1 MSMARASLA
10 AQAAEPSIQRR
21 RILVIPGEYPD
32 LKDPRQF
39 NGNWAEEQVRAV
51 AAYHDVAVVY
61 PAMTSERGRIEEC
74 LFHGVRTVTV
84 HFRHVRKTW
93 VAPYVAAAWRGF
105 KYVRPE
111 LRPDCIHAHAIYPSG
126 FAAVLI
132 GRALRIPVV
141 VTEHHGQLRIR
152 TAESRLVKKI
162 LKFTLRHATRSIAV
176 SERLAGEMRELEPRA
191 SVAVVPNVIAPNFL
205 ESEPPAAA
213 TTTAHARRTL
223 KTCELMFV
231 GSIRDN
237 RKGLEE
243 LLHALRLYLDMP
255 GAEPCRLTII
265 GDGIKRGWF
274 EELATTLGL
283 GERCRF
289 MGSRSRDEVAEAMR
303 DCDLFVMPSK
313 YETFGVVYAEAMV
326 CGKPVIAC
334 KGGPAEEIVPPWAGA
349 LVPPGDAQAIAQA
362 IRQVVSGLDGYDAR
376 RISDYARETFGPEAV
391 ATAVSRVYEQA
402 VGRI

>member
-1 MSMARASLA
+1 MSMAQVSLA
-10 AQAAEPSIQRR
+10 APQTEAAQPSIRRR

-61 PAMTSERGRIEEC
+61 PTMTEERARIEEC
-74 LFHGVRTVTV
+74 LFNGVRTVTV

-105 KYVRPE
+105 NYVKPD
-111 LRPDCIHAHAIYPSG
+111 LRPDCIHAHAIFPSG

-152 TAESRLVKKI
+152 TAQSRLIKRI
-162 LKFTLRHATRSIAV
+162 LKFTLRNAAESVAV
-176 SERLAGEMRELEPRA
+176 SASLAEEMRELEPRA
-191 SVAVVPNVIAPNFL
+191 TVAVVPNVVAPNFL
-205 ESEPPAAA
+205 EREPERARDA
-213 TTTAHARRTL
+213 TER
-223 KTCELMFV
+223 CELLFV

-243 LLHALRLYLDMP
+243 LLRALRLYLDMP
-255 GAEPCRLTII
+255 GALPCRLTII

-274 EELATTLGL
+274 EELATTLAFGD
-283 GERCRF
+283 RCRF
-289 MGSRSRDEVAEAMR
+289 MGSRSREEVAAAMR
-303 DCDLFVMPSK
+303 ECDVFVMPSK
-313 YETFGVVYAEAMV
+313 YETFGVVYAEAMA

-334 KGGPAEEIVPPWAGA
+334 QGGPAEEIVPAWAGRLVAPDDPAA
-349 LVPPGDAQAIAQA
+349 LSQAISE
-362 IRQVVSGLDGYDAR
+362 VLTGLEDYDAR
-376 RISDYARETFGPEAV
+376 RISDYARSAFGGEAIAV
-391 ATAVSRVYEQA
+391 AVSRIYDRV
-402 VGRI
+402 IKS

>member
-1 MSMARASLA
+1 MSVTQASPA
-10 AQAAEPSIQRR
+10 TAQAAQQPSLRR
-21 RILVIPGEYPD
+21 WRVLVIPGEYPD

-51 AAYHDVAVVY
+51 SAYHDVAVVY
-61 PAMTSERGRIEEC
+61 PTMTEDRARIEEC

-93 VAPYVAAAWRGF
+93 VTPYLVAAWRGF
-105 KYVRPE
+105 KYVRPD

-132 GRALRIPVV
+132 GRAMRIPVV
-141 VTEHHGQLRIR
+141 ITEHHGQLKVR
-152 TAESRLVKKI
+152 AAQSRLIKRI
-162 LKFTLRHATRSIAV
+162 LKFTLRHATESIAV
-176 SERLAGEMRELEPRA
+176 SRWLAEEMRELEPRA
-191 SVAVVPNVIAPNFL
+191 TVSVVPNVIAPNFF
-205 ESEPPAAA
+205 EAEPKRARVSE
-213 TTTAHARRTL
+213 R
-223 KTCELMFV
+223 CELLFV

-243 LLHALRLYLDMP
+243 LLRALRLHLDMP
-255 GAEPCRLTII
+255 GALDARLTII
-265 GDGIKRGWF
+265 GDGVKRGWF

-283 GERCRF
+283 RDHCRF
-289 MGSRSRDEVAEAMR
+289 MGSRSRAEVAEAMR
-303 DCDLFVMPSK
+303 DCDVFVMPSK
-313 YETFGVVYAEAMV
+313 YETFGVVYAEAMA

-334 KGGPAEEIVPPWAGA
+334 TGGPAEEIVPPWAGA
-349 LVPPGDAQAIAQA
+349 HARPGDTQSIAQA

-376 RISDYARETFGPEAV
+376 RISDYARENFGPEAV

-402 VGRI
+402 ISRF

>member
-1 MSMARASLA
+1 MAQVSLA
-10 AQAAEPSIQRR
+10 APQTEAAQPSIRRR

-61 PAMTSERGRIEEC
+61 PTMTEERARIEEC
-74 LFHGVRTVTV
+74 LFNGVRTVTV

-105 KYVRPE
+105 NYVKPD
-111 LRPDCIHAHAIYPSG
+111 LRPDCIHAHAIFPSG

-152 TAESRLVKKI
+152 TAQSRLIKRI
-162 LKFTLRHATRSIAV
+162 LKFTLRNAAESVAV
-176 SERLAGEMRELEPRA
+176 SASLAEEMRELEPRA
-191 SVAVVPNVIAPNFL
+191 TVAVVPNVVAPNFL
-205 ESEPPAAA
+205 EREPERARDA
-213 TTTAHARRTL
+213 TER
-223 KTCELMFV
+223 CELLFV

-243 LLHALRLYLDMP
+243 LLRALRLYLDMP
-255 GAEPCRLTII
+255 GALPCRLTII

-274 EELATTLGL
+274 EELATTLAFGD
-283 GERCRF
+283 RCRF
-289 MGSRSRDEVAEAMR
+289 MGSRSREEVAAAMR
-303 DCDLFVMPSK
+303 ECDVFVMPSK
-313 YETFGVVYAEAMV
+313 YETFGVVYAEAMA

-334 KGGPAEEIVPPWAGA
+334 QGGPAEEIVPAWAGRLVAPDDPAA
-349 LVPPGDAQAIAQA
+349 LSQAISE
-362 IRQVVSGLDGYDAR
+362 VLTGLEDYDAR
-376 RISDYARETFGPEAV
+376 RISDYARSAFGGEAIAV
-391 ATAVSRVYEQA
+391 AVSRIYDRV
-402 VGRI
+402 IKS